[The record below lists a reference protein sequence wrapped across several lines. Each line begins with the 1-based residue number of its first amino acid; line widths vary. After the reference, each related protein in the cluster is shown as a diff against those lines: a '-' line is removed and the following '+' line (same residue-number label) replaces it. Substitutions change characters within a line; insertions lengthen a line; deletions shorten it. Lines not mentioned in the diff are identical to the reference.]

1 MNDVYKNQDE
11 LIIYQIEVMKKKF
24 ILFFSVA
31 CLAVMTAVNTQLVFN
46 QDSPFS
52 LEQVEALAS
61 GEYLP
66 EVPVICDRQ
75 GWGKCYITEGS
86 SALDYCC
93 EWDGSPVVACAW
105 DPC

>member
-1 MNDVYKNQDE
+1 
-11 LIIYQIEVMKKKF
+11 MKKKI

-31 CLAVMTAVNTQLVFN
+31 CLAVMTAVNTQFVLN

-61 GEYLP
+61 GENLP
-66 EVPVICDRQ
+66 GVDVICDTK
-75 GWGKCYITEGS
+75 GWGKCYRTEGWS
-86 SALDYCC
+86 PLDFCC
-93 EWDGSPVVACAW
+93 EWDGSPVIACSW